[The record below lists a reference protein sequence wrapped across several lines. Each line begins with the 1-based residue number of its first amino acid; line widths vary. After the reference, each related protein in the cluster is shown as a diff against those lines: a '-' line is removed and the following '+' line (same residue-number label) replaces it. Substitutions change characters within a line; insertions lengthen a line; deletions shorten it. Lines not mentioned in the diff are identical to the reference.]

1 MTNYKSIFGLSVL
14 LLGFFLI
21 YSDTILSLSLF
32 GDATIHG
39 SITKQILNHSISDS
53 KFTYPPLYNI
63 LQGLL
68 FLLFG
73 EKGMNLIVLLG
84 LILISISIFLLAKEI
99 TGKTFIGFLSIIIV
113 LSSPKLIFYSSRMYM
128 EILLS
133 GFFIY
138 SIYLLM
144 RFVKTKSIK
153 DLILLTFFIVIT
165 SSIKQQGLFIL
176 FPSILLFLFIFF
188 LVERQRLRE
197 KKVILDS
204 LKKVGIFLMIFIILI
219 SPIYLALFHSVGR
232 IIPGNEDYKVIKI
245 TNQIGQK
252 ISGYEEPAENIIFN
266 AKYGQRVQEIRNQTH
281 HIGATQAESRH
292 IYTLD
297 MISST
302 NKFNSIHGL
311 YIEKFRSSY
320 TNEKLETI
328 MKYLMFF
335 GIILVLLNIIF
346 KNNLLH
352 FKDNYASIS
361 FIIFLLIFLFINYLL
376 FERNNDQIRY
386 HLFIAII
393 FSIFSAIT
401 LYFICY
407 IIVNQKMN
415 KCFKITCIFII
426 FILLSIQLFSVIS
439 YDSELNTWWSHSQI
453 YRSSKGGTASIQ
465 EVGRWINNHTYEDDI
480 IWQKCGNEMGYYSER
495 KVTGNFY
502 YYFLNQSELIEIFSD
517 RGIKYIVIY
526 NSQIVLDKQWD
537 SFCLIPKSFVNN
549 ITDLYPVAYTSSY
562 DDINVYSV
570 EGVHYKN
577 SDS

>member
-252 ISGYEEPAENIIFN
+252 ITALVNNTHMLHDTKVEDIELGNKLVKEIANELNIPIKYTVCKENLCQ
-266 AKYGQRVQEIRNQTH
+266 Y
-281 HIGATQAESRH
+281 
-292 IYTLD
+292 LPD
-297 MISST
+297 
-302 NKFNSIHGL
+302 
-311 YIEKFRSSY
+311 
-320 TNEKLETI
+320 KLE
-328 MKYLMFF
+328 
-335 GIILVLLNIIF
+335 GEIF
-346 KNNLLH
+346 P
-352 FKDNYASIS
+352 I
-361 FIIFLLIFLFINYLL
+361 
-376 FERNNDQIRY
+376 
-386 HLFIAII
+386 
-393 FSIFSAIT
+393 
-401 LYFICY
+401 
-407 IIVNQKMN
+407 
-415 KCFKITCIFII
+415 
-426 FILLSIQLFSVIS
+426 
-439 YDSELNTWWSHSQI
+439 QI
-453 YRSSKGGTASIQ
+453 YMR
-465 EVGRWINNHTYEDDI
+465 ED
-480 IWQKCGNEMGYYSER
+480 WMQ
-495 KVTGNFY
+495 F
-502 YYFLNQSELIEIFSD
+502 
-517 RGIKYIVIY
+517 
-526 NSQIVLDKQWD
+526 
-537 SFCLIPKSFVNN
+537 
-549 ITDLYPVAYTSSY
+549 
-562 DDINVYSV
+562 
-570 EGVHYKN
+570 
-577 SDS
+577 